1 MPAVRSVSESV
12 GLSKIASRPTRPPV
26 RSQYPEPARSIDPDE
41 SKGWLRRVWPVAWTQ
56 KHIFVSGI
64 FFGLLATVATVL
76 APLAVGRGIDAITN
90 GETPTPFVIALVVLA
105 IMRFGFGFGYRFS
118 LFRAAHRIEND
129 LRNLIFSRL
138 TELSFSYWDQ
148 VQSGQIISRA
158 NTDIRSIQLLF
169 AFGPLIAMQIVLLI
183 MALVVMLVTDAAL
196 TVVALAG
203 LPMVFV
209 LGVGLRKQIFPLSW
223 VAQARQAEVATIV
236 DENIQGARVVKAFA
250 QEKAQVQTLAFA
262 SHRLRWVGTA
272 MADTRARFAPA
283 MEAFPRMGLAL
294 VLWYGGIQTI
304 NGDIQIGD
312 LVAFSTYVVLLA
324 TPFRMVGFMIL
335 QWQRAAAA
343 AVRVYEILDERPA
356 VTEPDN
362 PVRLREPTGRIEF
375 EDVAFSYPGSDGS
388 LVLDGVSFAVE
399 PGETIAIVGSTGCGK
414 STIARLLPRFYD
426 SDSGVIR
433 IDGHD
438 VAALSLEDLRNAVNV
453 VTDDPF
459 LFDTSVY
466 DNVAFARPTAEPH
479 TVDAAIADAAA
490 AEFVADLPNGVL
502 TEIGERGATLSG
514 GQRQRLALARGL
526 LADPTVLVL
535 DDATSAIDVTVEQR
549 IYDAVTRRRSNR
561 TTILIAH
568 RLSTIAHADRV
579 LLMDEGRIVAAGD
592 HHQLLLTNPSYA
604 SILADTTSDAGP
616 TLTDNFG
623 STDDFGS
630 AADSG
635 PDHRGVR

>member
-1 MPAVRSVSESV
+1 MPAVISASESA
-12 GLSKIASRPTRPPV
+12 GLSKIVSRPTRPPL
-26 RSQYPEPARSIDPDE
+26 RSRYPEPARSIDPDE
-41 SKGWLRRVWPVAWTQ
+41 SKGWLRRVWPVVWTQ
-56 KHIFVSGI
+56 KFIFVSGI
-64 FFGLLATVATVL
+64 LFGLLATVATVL
-76 APLAVGRGIDAITN
+76 VPLAVGRGIDAISN
-90 GETPTPFVIALVVLA
+90 GDTPTPFVIALVVFA

-183 MALVVMLVTDAAL
+183 MALVVMLVTHAAL

-209 LGVGLRKQIFPLSW
+209 LGVGLRKRIFPLSW

-250 QEKAQVQTLAFA
+250 QEKAQVQTLAYA
-262 SHRLRWVGTA
+262 SYRLRWVGTA
-272 MADTRARFAPA
+272 VGDTRARFAPA

-324 TPFRMVGFMIL
+324 TPFRMVGFMLL

-343 AVRVYEILDERPA
+343 ALRVYEILDERPA
-356 VTEPDN
+356 VVESDN
-362 PVRLREPTGRIEF
+362 PVRLAEPEGRIEL
-375 EDVAFSYPGSDGS
+375 EDVTFSYPGSDGS
-388 LVLDGVSFAVE
+388 LVLDGVSFTVE
-399 PGETIAIVGSTGCGK
+399 PGETIAIVGPTGCGK

-426 SDSGVIR
+426 SNSGVIR
-433 IDGHD
+433 IDGQD
-438 VAALSLEDLRNAVNV
+438 IATLSLSDLRNAVNV

-466 DNVAFARPTAEPH
+466 DNVAFARPTAAPH
-479 TVDAAIADAAA
+479 EVDAAIADAAA
-490 AEFVADLPNGVL
+490 SEFVVELPNGVL
-502 TEIGERGATLSG
+502 TEIGERGASLSG

-535 DDATSAIDVTVEQR
+535 DDATSAIDVGVEQR
-549 IYDAVTRRRSNR
+549 IHDAVTRRRSNR

-568 RLSTIAHADRV
+568 RLSTIALADRV
-579 LLMDEGRIVAAGD
+579 LLMDEGRIVAVGD
-592 HHQLLLTNPSYA
+592 HYQLLLSNPRYS
-604 SILADTTSDAGP
+604 SILADTTSDAG
-616 TLTDNFG
+616 

-630 AADSG
+630 TDDLGSAVDSG
-635 PDHRGVR
+635 PDHSGVR

>member
-26 RSQYPEPARSIDPDE
+26 RSRYPEPARSIDPDQ
-41 SKGWLRRVWPVAWTQ
+41 SKGWLRRVWPVVWTQ
-56 KHIFVSGI
+56 KFIFVSGI

-76 APLAVGRGIDAITN
+76 VPLAVGRGIDAITD
-90 GETPTPFVIALVVLA
+90 GDTPTPFVIALVVLA

-169 AFGPLIAMQIVLLI
+169 AFGPLIAMQIVLLV
-183 MALVVMLVTDAAL
+183 MALIVMLLTDVAL

-272 MADTRARFAPA
+272 VADARARFAPA

-294 VLWYGGIQTI
+294 VLFYGGIQTI

-324 TPFRMVGFMIL
+324 TPFRMVGFMLL
-335 QWQRAAAA
+335 QWQRAASA

-356 VTEPDN
+356 VVEPDD
-362 PVRLREPTGRIEF
+362 PVRLREPKGRIEF
-375 EDVAFSYPGSDGS
+375 EDVTFSYPGSSHPDSGGS
-388 LVLDGVSFAVE
+388 LVLDGVSFTVE

-414 STIARLLPRFYD
+414 STITRLLPRFYD
-426 SDSGVIR
+426 SNSGVIR
-433 IDGHD
+433 IDGQD
-438 VAALSLEDLRNAVNV
+438 VTTLSLSDLRNAVNV

-466 DNVAFARPTAEPH
+466 DNVAFARPAAEPH
-479 TVDAAIADAAA
+479 EVDAAIADAAA
-490 AEFVADLPNGVL
+490 AEFVVDLPNGVL

-549 IYDAVTRRRSNR
+549 IHDAVTRRRSNR

-568 RLSTIAHADRV
+568 RLSTIALADRV

-592 HHQLLLTNPSYA
+592 HYQLLLSNPRYS
-604 SILADTTSDAGP
+604 SILADTTSDA
-616 TLTDNFG
+616 
-623 STDDFGS
+623 
-630 AADSG
+630 AANSG
-635 PDHRGVR
+635 PDHSGVR